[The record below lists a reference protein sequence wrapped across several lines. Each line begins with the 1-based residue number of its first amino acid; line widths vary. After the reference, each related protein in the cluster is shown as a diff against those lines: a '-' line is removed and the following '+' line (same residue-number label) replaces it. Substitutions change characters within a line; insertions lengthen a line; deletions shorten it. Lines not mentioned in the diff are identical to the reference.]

1 MNTQATLVALYRQ
14 AQAELAKMGI
24 HDLQFDSW
32 IEARQAEPDKN
43 VWTALEKSKTDPYYQ
58 MWKPTKEHRFPLQA
72 PIPPFGHD
80 QVKEEWKQMFAE
92 GSFLFTKYLP
102 CDRDKPPGRHVPYHF
117 CPGRNT

>member
-1 MNTQATLVALYRQ
+1 
-14 AQAELAKMGI
+14 MGI

-43 VWTALEKSKTDPYYQ
+43 VRTALEKSKTDPYYQ
-58 MWKPTKEHRFPLQA
+58 MWKPTKEHIFPLQA
-72 PIPPFGHD
+72 PIPPSGHD

-102 CDRDKPPGRHVPYHF
+102 CDRDKPPGRHVPYH
-117 CPGRNT
+117 CRHNRLNLSTYHRAQVRNL